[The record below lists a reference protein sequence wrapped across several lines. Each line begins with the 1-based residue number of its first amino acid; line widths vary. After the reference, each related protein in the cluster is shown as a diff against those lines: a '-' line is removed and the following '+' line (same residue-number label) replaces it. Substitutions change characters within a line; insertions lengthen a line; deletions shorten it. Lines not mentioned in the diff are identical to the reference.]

1 MNLENDIAR
10 IVRLDEL
17 FNENLTVP
25 GYQRPY
31 KWSLKSVNNLIS
43 DLREIGQSDCKE
55 YRLGTV
61 IAYKKRED
69 CEGCESLEIVDG
81 QQRIITLILILKALS
96 KFNKKQNYNIPKDL
110 EIGEYLKDRITRL
123 SIRRNYNEIKGKVR
137 NEADYLERSLKK
149 ITFVLIVVDRLYKA
163 FQIFDCQNYR
173 GKKLYPHDLLK
184 AYHLR
189 CVSETLND
197 SNREWVA
204 EMVNKWESVNQDDI
218 QKLFDSLHRIVCWTT
233 RTDANEFTEHEIEEF
248 KGIEKNKIGKS
259 PYACRVKA
267 AENRFQIGDWFFAG
281 KDFFSYI
288 EHYLELKKSLESILE
303 MIISVKIKSE
313 AEEKDLAILN
323 QRKTGFDHA
332 FGLFLCVTLRFLD
345 KFGQEVF
352 DGGVQNPY
360 LRYLMQWSFIVR
372 MKKSSL
378 SFAGINRYALNKD
391 NDSINLFEVI
401 SRIKYPEELLNRTLS
416 SEGIKSE
423 WIFMRDLLF
432 QID

>member
-1 MNLENDIAR
+1 
-10 IVRLDEL
+10 
-17 FNENLTVP
+17 
-25 GYQRPY
+25 
-31 KWSLKSVNNLIS
+31 
-43 DLREIGQSDCKE
+43 
-55 YRLGTV
+55 
-61 IAYKKRED
+61 
-69 CEGCESLEIVDG
+69 
-81 QQRIITLILILKALS
+81 
-96 KFNKKQNYNIPKDL
+96 
-110 EIGEYLKDRITRL
+110 
-123 SIRRNYNEIKGKVR
+123 
-137 NEADYLERSLKK
+137 
-149 ITFVLIVVDRLYKA
+149 
-163 FQIFDCQNYR
+163 
-173 GKKLYPHDLLK
+173 
-184 AYHLR
+184 
-189 CVSETLND
+189 
-197 SNREWVA
+197 
-204 EMVNKWESVNQDDI
+204 
-218 QKLFDSLHRIVCWTT
+218 
-233 RTDANEFTEHEIEEF
+233 
-248 KGIEKNKIGKS
+248 
-259 PYACRVKA
+259 
-267 AENRFQIGDWFFAG
+267 
-281 KDFFSYI
+281 
-288 EHYLELKKSLESILE
+288 

-352 DGGVQNPY
+352 DGGMQNPY